1 MLATFLLAATLTH
14 PTLKIGDCTPEG
26 VKARCGT
33 LTVPEKAGSKR
44 RLELAFVVL
53 PATEKSESA
62 VFPFAGGPG
71 EALVDGAGHVPVFFG
86 PLLRHHDVVLFD
98 ERGTGQSAPLKCDA
112 AVAKHRHELMTGELM
127 PLDFVR
133 DCRAEV
139 EKSGADL
146 TAYTYR
152 HFADDVE
159 ALRVALGYGAIDIF
173 GGSYG
178 TRAALTFSEK
188 YPSSVRTL
196 TLSGPVAPNDHGPL
210 NFARDSQA
218 ALDRLVAACAAD
230 KACHERYPNFAA
242 IVATTLPKN
251 VSAGAYHEWLRSQLY
266 SLESAAA
273 LPSILD
279 ALHRG
284 DAAAFNESF
293 EQYRKSWY
301 ASFPLFLSVT
311 CMSDVRYIDPAS
323 IDDATKGTFLGRY
336 RVDAQRAACDAW
348 VPGTAPIVKVSKA
361 HVPILMIVGDS
372 DPVTPKVYA
381 DAIARDAWRSRTV
394 VLANSA
400 HSGLSACFVG
410 IVARFVDTARLDKV
424 DDACAAKIV
433 RPAFS
438 IEKPEA
444 K

>member
-1 MLATFLLAATLTH
+1 MLATFVLAATLAQ
-14 PTLKIGDCTPEG
+14 PVLKIGDCTPEG

-33 LTVPEKAGSKR
+33 LIVPEKAGSKR
-44 RLELAFVVL
+44 KLELTFVVL
-53 PATEKSESA
+53 PATERSDSA

-71 EALVDGAGHVPVFFG
+71 EALVESAGGTARFFG
-86 PLLRHHDVVLFD
+86 PLLRRHDVVLFD

-112 AVAKHRHELMTGELM
+112 AMAKHRDELLTGELM
-127 PLDFVR
+127 PVPFVR
-133 DCRAEV
+133 DCRAEL
-139 EKSGADL
+139 EKSADP

-159 ALRVALGYGAIDIF
+159 ALRIALGYGAIDIV

-178 TRAALTFSEK
+178 TRAALTFFEK
-188 YPSSVRTL
+188 YPAAVRTL

-210 NFARDSQA
+210 NFARDAQA

-230 KACHERYPNFAA
+230 KTCHERYPNFGTH
-242 IVATTLPKN
+242 VVETLPKN
-251 VSAGAYHEWLRSQLY
+251 VSAGSYHEWLRAQLY
-266 SLESAAA
+266 SLESAAW
-273 LPSILD
+273 LPSIVD

-284 DAAAFNESF
+284 DAAAFNDSF
-293 EQYRKSWY
+293 KEYRKSWY
-301 ASFPLFLSVT
+301 ESFPLFLSVT
-311 CMSDVRYIDPAS
+311 CMSDVRAIDPAA
-323 IDDATKGTFLGRY
+323 IDEATQNTFLGRY

-348 VPGTAPIVKVSKA
+348 TPGTVPVVKIPKA
-361 HVPILMIVGDS
+361 HVPILMITGDS

-381 DAIARDAWRSRTV
+381 DAIAHDAWKSRTV

-424 DDACAAKIV
+424 DDSCAAKIP
-433 RPAFS
+433 RPPF
-438 IEKPEA
+438 EVK
-444 K
+444 